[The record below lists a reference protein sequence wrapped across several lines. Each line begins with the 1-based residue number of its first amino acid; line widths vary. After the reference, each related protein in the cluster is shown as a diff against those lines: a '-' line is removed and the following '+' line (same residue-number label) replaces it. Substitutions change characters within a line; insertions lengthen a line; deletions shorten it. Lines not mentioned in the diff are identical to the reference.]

1 MPSQGT
7 LNQPPTAVSS
17 SAGVAAKPRTATT
30 AATTSSLRVTG
41 APLHLLQAVTKAGV
55 SHWPARRGN
64 HRDTGPAAAEADG
77 RHPTAPPSSSLALV
91 AARGACAG
99 GKSNH
104 QRQQVITIASPYQRP
119 RAAEE
124 EQELSVH
131 SNQVRPR

>member
-1 MPSQGT
+1 MSPA
-7 LNQPPTAVSS
+7 P
-17 SAGVAAKPRTATT
+17 
-30 AATTSSLRVTG
+30 
-41 APLHLLQAVTKAGV
+41 PLHLLQAVTKAGV

-131 SNQVRPR
+131 SNEGCPGEAAYTAMATAGNAMA